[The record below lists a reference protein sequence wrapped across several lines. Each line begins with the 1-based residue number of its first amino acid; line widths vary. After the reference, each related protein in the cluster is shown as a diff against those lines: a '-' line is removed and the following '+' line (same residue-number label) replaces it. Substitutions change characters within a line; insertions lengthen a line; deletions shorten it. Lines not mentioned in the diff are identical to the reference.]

1 MSMKILHLFNFF
13 FFISFFT
20 NGLCNSY
27 IHFPNKFSIPIPPS
41 FDPNFHGRAFI
52 LVSGKKHPP
61 TFRAG
66 LSLEPI
72 PNNLYSCS
80 LSVFLGPLKVWSSDH
95 FSPFSP
101 STTCVLDLTSNGVLQ
116 VHDGFGLVGWQTSTF
131 SQQVQRLLLEKTG
144 NLVLKD
150 DNNCT
155 KWQSFDYPTDTMLRG
170 QQLNAP
176 FSLTSLNYSFE
187 VLQDMLRISL
197 NWRGQ
202 RYSYWELEPKR
213 NISFARLGSIGLKLF
228 DRNSTK
234 VAVIKGSSLSGK
246 EPNKLLALKKDGNL
260 GLYYYSA
267 ETGELQASYQSSN
280 NNTCQLPLPCG
291 NYGICTSSNSCS
303 CVAFVSINGD
313 VYDFCENGNEAKAKM
328 VALHGV
334 DTVLMSSNSSLKLM
348 NVSEDECVS
357 SCMDECSC
365 VAARHNE
372 HYSVCMH
379 YGLVGGVREVERGGG
394 HSYWVKVLEEKEK
407 GGSGFERRVVVGAG
421 VFNGLVF
428 CLILGLVFYCFFKR
442 FYYKRTSDLP
452 AVVNVT

>member
-1 MSMKILHLFNFF
+1 M
-13 FFISFFT
+13 
-20 NGLCNSY
+20 
-27 IHFPNKFSIPIPPS
+27 
-41 FDPNFHGRAFI
+41 
-52 LVSGKKHPP
+52 
-61 TFRAG
+61 
-66 LSLEPI
+66 
-72 PNNLYSCS
+72 
-80 LSVFLGPLKVWSSDH
+80 
-95 FSPFSP
+95 
-101 STTCVLDLTSNGVLQ
+101 
-116 VHDGFGLVGWQTSTF
+116 
-131 SQQVQRLLLEKTG
+131 
-144 NLVLKD
+144 LKD
-150 DNNCT
+150 ENNCT
-155 KWQSFDYPTDTMLRG
+155 IWQSFDYPTDTMLRG

-234 VAVIKGSSLSGK
+234 VALIKGSFHSGK
-246 EPNKLLALKKDGNL
+246 EPNKLLVLNKDGNL

-303 CVAFVSINGD
+303 CVAFVFINGD
-313 VYDFCENGNEAKAKM
+313 VYDFCENDNEEKAKM

-348 NVSEDECVS
+348 NVSEEECVS

-407 GGSGFERRVVVGAG
+407 EKDGSGLERRVVVGAG
-421 VFNGLVF
+421 VFNGLVL
-428 CLILGLVFYCFFKR
+428 CLILGLVFYCFFQR
-442 FYYKRTSDLP
+442 FYYYKRTSDLP
-452 AVVNVT
+452 AVVNDT